1 MLAASQR
8 HHDDPSGH
16 KHHHHHSSGGG
27 SVGVGSGGLHG
38 HHHGHHHHGGHHHGH
53 HVGHHGLGGLGVGV
67 GAGGVSMSCSPAP
80 DSSQDGVH
88 DLDDE
93 KLDVVGTSD
102 GRDGASPLHI
112 SDGKCVSVVPALFVY
127 NPPGPRVSSA
137 QSFFGGDFY
146 CICFFILLLLLLL
159 GSCFEW

>member
-8 HHDDPSGH
+8 HHDDPSH
-16 KHHHHHSSGGG
+16 KHHGAMASGLHHHHH
-27 SVGVGSGGLHG
+27 
-38 HHHGHHHHGGHHHGH
+38 HHHHHH
-53 HVGHHGLGGLGVGV
+53 
-67 GAGGVSMSCSPAP
+67 AGGVGGVGGGGVGGGAMSMSCSPAP

-112 SDGKCVSVVPALFVY
+112 SDGKWTFLNTKKQKKS
-127 NPPGPRVSSA
+127 RSSLHR
-137 QSFFGGDFY
+137 
-146 CICFFILLLLLLL
+146 LLIDIRI
-159 GSCFEW
+159 ED

>member
-1 MLAASQR
+1 
-8 HHDDPSGH
+8 
-16 KHHHHHSSGGG
+16 
-27 SVGVGSGGLHG
+27 
-38 HHHGHHHHGGHHHGH
+38 
-53 HVGHHGLGGLGVGV
+53 
-67 GAGGVSMSCSPAP
+67 MSCSPAP

-137 QSFFGGDFY
+137 QSFLGGGIF
-146 CICFFILLLLLLL
+146 IVFVFLFFFFFFFWEVVLS
-159 GSCFEW
+159 GDVRP